1 MNDFTTEKAVALS
14 GDITVVR
21 TTPLDRAKAISGL
34 IAEEALA
41 SERLGRLTDE
51 VAAALLDAN
60 LFSVLVPKG
69 DGGLGGTGVELFE
82 AAEEIARADG
92 SAGWCVA
99 ISNAISGF
107 VYKGAAAQARK
118 EVFGNG
124 PVACWATLLPK
135 ATSMEEKDG
144 FRVSGNFAWGSSS
157 SLSRWVLA
165 IAVLQSR
172 G

>member
-1 MNDFTTEKAVALS
+1 MNDFSTKKALALS
-14 GDITVVR
+14 GSTSVPR
-21 TTPLDRAKAISGL
+21 SPLERAKAISDL

-41 SERLGRLTDE
+41 SERLGRLTDR
-51 VAAALLDAN
+51 VAAALLKAN
-60 LFSVLVPKG
+60 LFSVLVPET

-107 VYKGAAAQARK
+107 VCKGAGAKARK

-124 PVACWATLLPK
+124 PVA
-135 ATSMEEKDG
+135 
-144 FRVSGNFAWGSSS
+144 R
-157 SLSRWVLA
+157 
-165 IAVLQSR
+165 
-172 G
+172 